1 VYSKEYEKTLE
12 MIADKLK
19 SEDIV
24 LEFGSNL
31 DLGITEVSNEVIKI
45 MKERYDLPKIECST
59 CKELE
64 WEYYLFNNNEMN
76 FGEAK
81 KYAIIIKNNRN
92 KYSENIK

>member
-1 VYSKEYEKTLE
+1 VNSKKYEKILE
-12 MIADKLK
+12 MVADKLK

-31 DLGITEVSNEVIKI
+31 ALGITEVSNEVIKI

-59 CKELE
+59 CEELD
-64 WEYYLFNNNEMN
+64 WEYYIFNNDEMN
-76 FGEAK
+76 FDEAK
-81 KYAIIIKNNRN
+81 KYSIIMRNNRN